1 MSDEE
6 LISRIYE
13 ELLQVNHEL
22 SLPKKDNGKRLVVH
36 KKYWQMESGKWKLK
50 AQQDAVS
57 RLPEE
62 WKPTDAVNF
71 LASKEIPNAL
81 QIDG

>member
-1 MSDEE
+1 
-6 LISRIYE
+6 
-13 ELLQVNHEL
+13 
-22 SLPKKDNGKRLVVH
+22 
-36 KKYWQMESGKWKLK
+36 MESGKWKLK
-50 AQQDAVS
+50 AQWDAVS
-57 RLPEE
+57 RIPEE